1 MRTFIQKA
9 LDRATWQRFN
19 IRTSLTWAI
28 ENGRAYI
35 ASDRWE
41 VAAGATDY
49 VELVADPDT
58 LVRIYDR
65 IIAVD
70 GGRWEVDLL
79 RPESITPGTDELQ
92 VSCLNCTQ
100 PINAVTKF
108 RRGATNPVNVQTL
121 ERTMIPSRRGPQSAG
136 ALQHVDVFR
145 VINGNPGSVLVLA
158 LTNTDGQAHTLNLQ
172 VIWSEE

>member
-19 IRTSLTWAI
+19 IRTNLTWAI

-49 VELVADPDT
+49 VELVADPDA

-70 GGRWEVDLL
+70 GGRWEIDLL
-79 RPESITPGTDELQ
+79 RPDSITAGTDTFE
-92 VSCLNCTQ
+92 VSCLNCTK
-100 PINAVTKF
+100 PINAVTQF
-108 RRGATNPVNVQTL
+108 RRGATNPINVQTL
-121 ERTMIPSRRGPQSAG
+121 EKTLIPAQRGPQSSG
-136 ALQHVDVFR
+136 ALQDVDIFR
-145 VINGNPGSVLVLA
+145 VTNGNPDTVLVLA
-158 LTNTDGQAHTLNLQ
+158 LTNTDDQAHTINLQ